1 MHYLIL
7 VLILK
12 VVTPDSFF
20 NLNFFKL
27 NLLLLASL
35 LKLLAYLLL
44 LLDPSL
50 LAYPLNA
57 IDADTNEDS
66 GDNSR

>member
-44 LLDPSL
+44 LLDSSL

>member
-1 MHYLIL
+1 
-7 VLILK
+7 
-12 VVTPDSFF
+12 
-20 NLNFFKL
+20 
-27 NLLLLASL
+27 LAGL
-35 LKLLAYLLL
+35 LKLLAYPLLF
-44 LLDPSL
+44 LDSSL

>member
-1 MHYLIL
+1 MPYLIL

-27 NLLLLASL
+27 HLLLLAGL

-44 LLDPSL
+44 FLDSSL

>member
-1 MHYLIL
+1 MPYLIL

-12 VVTPDSFF
+12 VVTPNSFF

-27 NLLLLASL
+27 HLLLLAGL

>member
-1 MHYLIL
+1 MPYLIL

-44 LLDPSL
+44 LLDSSL
-50 LAYPLNA
+50 LACPLNA
-57 IDADTNEDS
+57 INADTNEDS
-66 GDNSR
+66 GNNSR